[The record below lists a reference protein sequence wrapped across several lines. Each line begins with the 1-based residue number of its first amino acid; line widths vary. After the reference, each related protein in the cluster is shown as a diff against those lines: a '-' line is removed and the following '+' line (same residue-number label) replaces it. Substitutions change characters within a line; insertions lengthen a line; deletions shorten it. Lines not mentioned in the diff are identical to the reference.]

1 MDFDI
6 EKPGVPSPVA
16 YRSMHDWQRLCV
28 KRSGQCSPPKG
39 CAPAVRKERDL
50 RAAMRM
56 EARLDGMTNV
66 SELLKKHRKLSRAKA
81 ADRLGPKRHVAG
93 YSLIGWDYAD
103 MHATGEEAGSNPLML
118 LKRNRVSPYFRPM
131 RASRPQGRL
140 MEVWVEERGESE
152 CRSVMD
158 RIGVATSSRAKASR
172 LPQGLSSQEN
182 DQNPLNGRKANER
195 CTIGRV
201 HFPARRVSSRKEAG
215 IAYCEGVTEVVKP
228 DVERCL

>member
-1 MDFDI
+1 
-6 EKPGVPSPVA
+6 
-16 YRSMHDWQRLCV
+16 
-28 KRSGQCSPPKG
+28 
-39 CAPAVRKERDL
+39 
-50 RAAMRM
+50 
-56 EARLDGMTNV
+56 
-66 SELLKKHRKLSRAKA
+66 
-81 ADRLGPKRHVAG
+81 
-93 YSLIGWDYAD
+93 

-118 LKRNRVSPYFRPM
+118 LKRNRVNPYFRPL
-131 RASRPQGRL
+131 RASRPQARL

-152 CRSVMD
+152 RRSVMD

-182 DQNPLNGRKANER
+182 EQNPLNGRKANER

-215 IAYCEGVTEVVKP
+215 IVYCEGVTEVVKP